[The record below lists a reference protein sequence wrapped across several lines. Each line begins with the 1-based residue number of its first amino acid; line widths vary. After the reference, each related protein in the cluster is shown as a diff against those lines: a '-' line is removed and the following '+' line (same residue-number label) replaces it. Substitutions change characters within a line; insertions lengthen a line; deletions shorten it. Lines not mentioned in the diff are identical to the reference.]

1 MKIGIFRDPIC
12 LKHSNAPAHPERPE
26 RLLALNAMLDHSSYS
41 DSLVHLP
48 ARDATVEELT
58 WIHEP
63 SYIESIQATAHRR
76 HTYLDP
82 DTGAN
87 SHTLRAALRSAGA
100 GLGAVEAVLTS
111 VVPSAFV
118 LTRPP
123 GHHAER
129 DRAMG
134 FCIFNNAALAA
145 EYAVRRHGLGRV
157 AVVDWDVHHGNGT
170 QKIFYTRKD
179 LLYISLHQYP
189 HYPGTG
195 SVEETGADA
204 GVGFTMN
211 IPLRQGQG
219 DEAYRALFDDLVC
232 PVLSEYRPQLVLV
245 SAGFDA
251 HADDP
256 LAGMKLTEAAYARM
270 TRAILAASGGA
281 PLVLLLEG
289 GYNLGAL
296 AGGAAAVISALALAD
311 PAGPAGPPEPTG
323 CSQPEGPSEP
333 DRYLMSV
340 EKRVRDA
347 LSASWRSLRSE
358 G

>member
-1 MKIGIFRDPIC
+1 MKIGIFRDPLC
-12 LKHSNAPAHPERPE
+12 LKHSNAPAHPERPD
-26 RLLALNAMLDHSSYS
+26 RLHALNAMIERYPDPEA
-41 DSLVHLP
+41 LVDLP

-58 WIHEP
+58 LIHAP
-63 SYIESIQATAHRR
+63 AYIESIRATELRR

-87 SHTLRAALRSAGA
+87 SHTWRAALRSAGA
-100 GLGAVEAVLTS
+100 GLSAVEAVLSGT
-111 VVPSAFV
+111 VPSAFV

-134 FCIFNNAALAA
+134 FCIFNNVALAA
-145 EYAVRRHGLGRV
+145 EHAIHRYGLRRV

-170 QKIFYTRKD
+170 QKRFYGRND

-195 SVEETGADA
+195 AVEETGVDA
-204 GVGFTMN
+204 GAGFTMN

-219 DEAYRALFDDLVC
+219 DAQYRALFDDLVC
-232 PVLSEYRPQLVLV
+232 PVLAEYGPQLILV

-256 LAGMKLTEAAYARM
+256 LAGMKLTESTYAYM
-270 TRAILAASGGA
+270 TQRLRTLPTAA
-281 PLVLLLEG
+281 PLVFLLEG
-289 GYNLGAL
+289 GYNLAAL
-296 AGGAAAVISALALAD
+296 SGGVAAVLSTLALSDLPGTDGGLASTG
-311 PAGPAGPPEPTG
+311 GPARTKDSGYVET
-323 CSQPEGPSEP
+323 
-333 DRYLMSV
+333 V
-340 EKRVRDA
+340 EKRVRKQLGPFWDA
-347 LSASWRSLRSE
+347 LRDRA
-358 G
+358 